1 MASELVIIETG
12 VANTASVS
20 AAARRIGLEP
30 VLTIDADRVAGAGLV
45 MLPGVGSFGAGM
57 ARLRETGLDT
67 VLLER
72 LSADRPLVAV
82 CLGMQLL
89 SVASEES
96 AGVAGLGVVDVPV
109 TAFGMGVRTPQF
121 GWNLVQGKSGLVE
134 PGHAYFANSFRYAA
148 CPEGWSAA
156 WAEHGGPFVAAMQR
170 GRTLACQ
177 FHPELSGAWGV
188 SLLRRW
194 AESCGAELSAE
205 EASRC

>member
-30 VLTIDADRVAGAGLV
+30 VLTVDPERVREATLV

-57 ARLRETGLDT
+57 ARLRETGLDR
-67 VLLER
+67 VLIQR
-72 LSADRPLVAV
+72 LASDRPLVAV
-82 CLGMQLL
+82 CLGMQVL
-89 SVASEES
+89 SASSDES

-109 TAFGMGVRTPQF
+109 QAFGPGVRTPQF
-121 GWNLVQGKSGLVE
+121 GWNRVEANGALVE
-134 PGHAYFANSFRYAA
+134 TGYAYFANSFRYGA

-156 WAEHGGPFVAAMQR
+156 WAEHGGPFIAAMQR

-177 FHPELSGAWGV
+177 FHPELSGGWGV

-194 AESCGAELSAE
+194 AESCGAGLSLK
-205 EASRC
+205 EASPC

>member
-1 MASELVIIETG
+1 MASELVIVETG

-20 AAARRIGLEP
+20 AAARRIGLKP
-30 VLTIDADRVAGAGLV
+30 VLTMDPERVARAGLV

-57 ARLRETGLDT
+57 ARLRESGLDKT
-67 VLLER
+67 LIER
-72 LSADRPLVAV
+72 LAADRPLVAV

-89 SVASEES
+89 SASSEES

-109 TAFGMGVRTPQF
+109 KAFGPGVRTPQF
-121 GWNLVQGKSGLVE
+121 GWNRVAGNGAFVE
-134 PGHAYFANSFRYAA
+134 SGHAYFANSFRYVA

-194 AESCGAELSAE
+194 AESCGAQLSAE